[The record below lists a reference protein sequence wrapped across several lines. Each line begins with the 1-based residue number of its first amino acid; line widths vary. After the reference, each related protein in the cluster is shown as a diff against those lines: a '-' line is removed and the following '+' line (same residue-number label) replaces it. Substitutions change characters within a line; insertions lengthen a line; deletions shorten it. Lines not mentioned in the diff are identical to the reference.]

1 MVCVPAVQGP
11 PCLYVSTTGSPAS
24 SGTRDDP
31 IETIGGGITKAAA
44 ESIRTVCIDGGTYE
58 ESVTLASRVDMLGG
72 FNSAAPRSAGS

>member
-1 MVCVPAVQGP
+1 MPLRFHDGQP
-11 PCLYVSTTGSPAS
+11 RQQRHP
-24 SGTRDDP
+24 RRDP